1 MDKQCGGLKVN
12 LTKLNAKYSQ
22 DNVHKYEYIPE
33 MIINTVFKPVGDMI
47 NHDSSNLYLLA
58 VDSLKGFLVFLTV
71 DEENSNYLDIG
82 KTQFTYPVTKFILKF
97 VVLRGAEDFTNLA
110 PYNGIHKSF
119 ESRHSFFEEAKMQQL
134 IWTES
139 ITGGSPPICPSVA
152 NFALFDTV
160 HSAKLLWGLLKK
172 VKEEEEPD
180 PTSFTP
186 TSLFNYLFE
195 SSNKNYRGIGV
206 LTMPAI
212 TQSTTLDRFVKLP
225 DNGVFYGKVITR
237 EDRLDAISNIFA
249 QVVRLFIQIGVIH
262 FDLHAGNVMIY
273 LTPDQEIKTL
283 LIDFGRA
290 SNINSEVDDL
300 LGIED
305 KDGAK
310 NLQSMYFNDFFKL
323 AVSSTNDEKRNYMKS
338 VLDTIAKADF
348 EINQQHYRDG
358 RSYQMMWYSHFRQYY
373 NQRDEVLREAY
384 ANIFVE
390 AFNILNPMMIA
401 NIDRPGITQTTI
413 AKYAR
418 DGSFV
423 NYNGSI
429 DEFIVSIPGPIH
441 PRRQVRNE
449 LIGQLEYRVQMDPP
463 VSTKRSFAQ
472 VHQSPNEDAN
482 TLPPYAPVDQSPNED
497 ANTLPPHA
505 PVDQLPPA
513 AKVARVEL
521 PNTTD
526 NGAIGGRKNKH
537 RKINKR
543 KKCKSKRNRRNKN
556 KNTRKKR
563 KN

>member
-22 DNVHKYEYIPE
+22 DKVHKYEYIPE

-47 NHDSSNLYLLA
+47 NHDSSNFYLLN

-97 VVLRGAEDFTNLA
+97 VVLRGASDFNNLE
-110 PYNGIHKSF
+110 PYNNIHKSF

-152 NFALFDTV
+152 NFAIFDTL
-160 HSAKLLWGLLKK
+160 HSAQLLWGLLKK

-186 TSLFNYLFE
+186 TSLFNYLVE
-195 SSNKNYRGIGV
+195 NSKKDGRGIGI

-237 EDRLDAISNIFA
+237 EDRLGAISNIFA

-273 LTPDQEIKTL
+273 LDSDKTILEPVNTL

-305 KDGAK
+305 KNDAK

-323 AVSSTNDEKRNYMKS
+323 ADSSTNDEKRNYIKS

-373 NQRDEVLREAY
+373 KQRDEVLREAY
-384 ANIFVE
+384 ANIFVK
-390 AFNILNPMMIA
+390 AFNILEDMMTA
-401 NIDRPGITQTTI
+401 NIDRPGITQKTI
-413 AKYAR
+413 AKYER

-423 NYNGSI
+423 NYKRSI
-429 DEFIVSIPGPIH
+429 DEFIVSTPGPIH

-463 VSTKRSFAQ
+463 LPPVSTKRSFAQ
-472 VHQSPNEDAN
+472 V
-482 TLPPYAPVDQSPNED
+482 DQSPNED
-497 ANTLPPHA
+497 ANSLPPHA
-505 PVDQLPPA
+505 Q
-513 AKVARVEL
+513 VARTEF
-521 PNTTD
+521 PNATNT
-526 NGAIGGRKNKH
+526 GGRKNKH

-543 KKCKSKRNRRNKN
+543 KKCKSKKNRRNKN

-563 KN
+563 KIETI